1 MAKAMK
7 QTLAEIKRGR
17 WQDGARKANTMP
29 KTKYNGEQQGKSIP
43 KLKLAHLPKPPP
55 RLRLG
60 GMEPAN
66 DMPAGEYKISCE
78 GASKK
83 PFGDGWK
90 IELKYRVIDGLY
102 AGTALRQWIP
112 VDASGILSPRSRY
125 VTQAAIALGRPV
137 GPEDNLDNPASIFV
151 GKIFSAFVGFRK
163 TEKPKGGKPADPMKR
178 KDAADGLR
186 VHELLGEEWL

>member
-1 MAKAMK
+1 MF
-7 QTLAEIKRGR
+7 AEKCSFKKRGR
-17 WQDGARKANTMP
+17 WQDDPRKARARTMS
-29 KTKYNGEQQGKSIP
+29 KSNYTGGQRESSP

-60 GMEPAN
+60 GIEPAD
-66 DMPAGEYKISCE
+66 DMPADKYKISCE

-83 PFGDGWK
+83 SFADGLR
-90 IELKYRVIDGLY
+90 IELKYRVVDGPY
-102 AGTALRQWIP
+102 TGTALRQWIP
-112 VDASGILSPRSRY
+112 VDASGVLSPRSRY

-163 TEKPKGGKPADPMKR
+163 TEKPKGGKPADPMRR

-186 VHELLGEEWL
+186 VHELLDQEWL